1 MPKKRYAV
9 YAKAE
14 FFPKRSIDMD
24 IGMYNSYLEVDFGRM
39 KESFRKVQAAAGRRG
54 VIPVLKANAYGIGLV
69 PMADFLV
76 NTMNCDVMAVAQTSE
91 GVLLRQAGF
100 RQADIMLLGP
110 APRHALP
117 YAVENNLLLPVFS
130 RETALWA
137 DEAAA
142 ALGKTARVQLKID
155 TGMNR
160 IGVRQ
165 GAALEDLLAFLKTLE
180 HLRVEGVFTHFVN
193 ATYTDDPQTPV
204 AYAKFEQ
211 AVAQL
216 RAAGFAPKYIH
227 CCNTGATSWFKD
239 DRISTHVR
247 PGSLYM
253 GYDSMDDGTN
263 WLGVEECVSW
273 RAFITN
279 IHTVP
284 AGESCGYCNHY
295 VCRRDTVVATVD
307 IGYADGLFRPLAQ
320 GGTGGVL
327 LVNDTR
333 CRYLAT
339 SMDQTMVDVTGVP
352 CRVGDQV
359 TVFGYSQGGA
369 KLPLAELM
377 RYTGQNLSYPLC
389 LTNHR
394 VKRIYRY

>member
-117 YAVENNLLLPVFS
+117 YAVENDLLLPVFS

-239 DRISTHVR
+239 DQISTHVR

>member
-1 MPKKRYAV
+1 
-9 YAKAE
+9 
-14 FFPKRSIDMD
+14 MD

-39 KESFRKVQAAAGRRG
+39 KESFHKVQAAAGRRG

-117 YAVENNLLLPVFS
+117 YAVENDLLLPVFS

-227 CCNTGATSWFKD
+227 CSNTGATSWFKD

-352 CRVGDQV
+352 CQVGDQV

>member
-117 YAVENNLLLPVFS
+117 YAVENDLLLPVFS

>member
-1 MPKKRYAV
+1 
-9 YAKAE
+9 
-14 FFPKRSIDMD
+14 MD

-117 YAVENNLLLPVFS
+117 YAVENDLLLPVFS

-239 DRISTHVR
+239 DQISTHVR

-295 VCRRDTVVATVD
+295 VCHRDTVVATVD

-377 RYTGQNLSYPLC
+377 RFTGQNLSYPLC

>member
-110 APRHALP
+110 APRHALS
-117 YAVENNLLLPVFS
+117 YAVENDLLLPVFS

>member
-1 MPKKRYAV
+1 
-9 YAKAE
+9 
-14 FFPKRSIDMD
+14 MD

-117 YAVENNLLLPVFS
+117 YAVENDLLLPVFS

-327 LVNDTR
+327 LVNDIR

>member
-1 MPKKRYAV
+1 
-9 YAKAE
+9 
-14 FFPKRSIDMD
+14 MD

-117 YAVENNLLLPVFS
+117 YAVENDLLLPVFS

-193 ATYTDDPQTPV
+193 ATYTDDPQTPA

-352 CRVGDQV
+352 CQVGDQV